1 MRQSNTKTKFFM
13 KTKFLMLAI
22 LLSAL
27 VAKSQINQVGMI
39 SNYNNYN
46 GSDWVTSTVGE
57 FNLVHLTTGYKFFSI
72 RDTSYSQSGLTSNR
86 KYLNIHGL
94 NGNVEKS
101 QLLPSLTWQGWNNN
115 KPIELHDC
123 YLVSDH
129 LFDNDDELE
138 FLAIYSKSENMY
150 MGSRDTSVLYLMD
163 ENGAIIQTLAKSSYR
178 SLFPN
183 YFSDGSTFSKL
194 LTRNEEG
201 LLIYDLPG
209 YLPCESCSN
218 NTTGSTKSLA
228 PMAPSGMRVNVAPNP
243 SAGEFTFH
251 YQLPKGK
258 NNAELTITNLNGVIV
273 KTKKINNEIGSTPLL
288 LNDLSSGIY
297 IYTIQCEAERST
309 PQRIILTK

>member
-1 MRQSNTKTKFFM
+1 
-13 KTKFLMLAI
+13 MLAI

-27 VAKSQINQVGMI
+27 VAKSQIKQVGTI
-39 SNYNNYN
+39 Y
-46 GSDWVTSTVGE
+46 G
-57 FNLVHLTTGYKFFSI
+57 
-72 RDTSYSQSGLTSNR
+72 TSYSRPNLIHLNNGYKYAVDSSSFTGSSTS
-86 KYLNIHGL
+86 KFFNIYDL
-94 NGNVEKS
+94 NGRLEKTIS
-101 QLLPSLTWQGWNNN
+101 LPQEITFLGFTNPASYYQWSNPL
-115 KPIELHDC
+115 I
-123 YLVSDH
+123 SDH
-129 LFDNDDELE
+129 LFDSDDEIE
-138 FLAIYSKSENMY
+138 FIVSYNSSNHKKL
-150 MGSRDTSVLYLMD
+150 LLMD
-163 ENGAIIQTLAKSSYR
+163 ENSQIIDTLGSINCNPCGSGFN
-178 SLFPN
+178 LD

-194 LTRNEEG
+194 LVESSSPNRY
-201 LLIYDLPG
+201 LIYDLPG